1 LANGE
6 RTTRQGGGKLPD
18 KLSEAIGE
26 ESERHSA
33 KKRARTAAFLHI
45 ERCLKAIYDA
55 DLNRPIPAEL
65 IALLE
70 TPIQARGIDDL
81 RVN

>member
-1 LANGE
+1 MGE

-18 KLSEAIGE
+18 KLSEAVGE

-33 KKRARTAAFLHI
+33 KKRARTPAFLHI
-45 ERCLKAIYDA
+45 ERCLK
-55 DLNRPIPAEL
+55 IPAQL

-70 TPIQARGIDDL
+70 TPATSDEHSSRSS
-81 RVN
+81 